1 MDTKKICIYCL
12 SGTLRGGV
20 CPYCGK
26 TAAEETARAA
36 ASLPARY
43 ALCGGQYYLGR
54 VLGSGGYGI
63 TYLARDMKHQH
74 RVAVKEFF
82 PRHLASRGVE
92 SARVQVMPEGR
103 TEFKHTK
110 MRFKQEAQTLYELRS
125 IAEII
130 NVYHLFEENGTAYY
144 VMEFLEGRDLRSY
157 LHQNGPMQWN
167 QLQKPLGMILRAL
180 HFVHEKQM
188 IHRDISPDNI
198 FILPDGGAK
207 LIDFGNA
214 RNYMVD
220 EPLTQILK
228 ARFAPVEQQSESYG
242 KQGPWTDI
250 YSLSVTLYYALS
262 GVLPASSIDRQ
273 MSKKQGYDDPIKPIS
288 ELRPDIPMYIAGA
301 IHKGMEV
308 SAEQRYHTVQEFAEQ
323 LFPGSHLLD
332 RSENRA
338 RQFTAKPVQPAV
350 CCVAGILKGR
360 QVQLKPGVTK
370 ILGRSPEAA
379 VVYPADS
386 SGISR
391 HQCAF
396 MMDGKGIVYV
406 RDENSSY
413 GTILNGKQMAPMK
426 WYPAG
431 RGSVI
436 SFAKEQYR
444 IL

>member
-1 MDTKKICIYCL
+1 MDTKKICTYCL

-20 CPYCGK
+20 CPCCGK
-26 TAAEETARAA
+26 TAAEETARVV

-43 ALCGGQYYLGR
+43 TLCSGQYYLGR

-92 SARVQVMPEGR
+92 SAQVRVMPEDR
-103 TEFKHTK
+103 TEFMHTK

-125 IAEII
+125 ISEII
-130 NVYHLFEENGTAYY
+130 NVYHLFEENGTVYY
-144 VMEFLEGRDLRSY
+144 VMEFLEGRDLKSY
-157 LHQNGPMQWN
+157 LSQNGPIQWN

-180 HFVHEKQM
+180 HFVHAKQM

-228 ARFAPVEQQSESYG
+228 ARFAPVEQFQDYG

-262 GVLPASSIDRQ
+262 GVLPASSTDRLAA
-273 MSKKQGYDDPIKPIS
+273 KKKGHDPLKPIS
-288 ELRPDIPMYIAGA
+288 ELRPDIPAYIAGA

-308 SAEQRYHTVQEFAEQ
+308 SAEQRYHTVREFAEQ

-332 RSENRA
+332 RSENRTHS
-338 RQFTAKPVQPAV
+338 TAKSKLPAV
-350 CCVAGILKGR
+350 CCVAGILKGS

-379 VVYPADS
+379 VVYPAGS

-396 MMDGKGIVYV
+396 MMDGKGIIYV

-413 GTILNGKQMAPMK
+413 GTTLNGKRMAPMQ

-431 RGSVI
+431 KGSVI